1 MTILAAP
8 VEPPVAVDAPPITLV
23 KTTRPRQRPSGTV
36 LLAGLALLGFAAVFS
51 AVESDGG
58 TDLLGSVRSV
68 YHGLAGLSWPYALAV
83 IALAAVHYLAT
94 AVALRAA
101 AGVRMPLRE
110 TARVQLAAAAA
121 NRLTPAGLG
130 GSALNV
136 RYLARRGLTAPR
148 AVGAVAAL
156 GVLGALADLVM
167 LAALVGIGVGLGASS
182 SRHQFTALGAHI
194 VHMTGPLR
202 TPWLWAP
209 VGGLVLGVALVWF
222 ARRRPARLRTWLSGL
237 FAPLRRLI
245 HRPGELAMLL
255 VASAGTTLVL
265 ALAFAATTAMLPGP
279 RPAAGLLVL
288 VLAYL
293 LGAAA
298 GNAVPLPAGLGSTEA
313 ALVALL
319 VGMHMPVTHAL
330 AVVLVFRL
338 ITFWAPAALGLL
350 VTRRLVRDGAL

>member
-1 MTILAAP
+1 M
-8 VEPPVAVDAPPITLV
+8 
-23 KTTRPRQRPSGTV
+23 TV
-36 LLAGLALLGFAAVFS
+36 LVAGAVLLGAAAVFS
-51 AVESDGG
+51 VVEADGDGG
-58 TDLLGSVRSV
+58 TDLLGSVRAV
-68 YHGLAGLSWPYALAV
+68 YHALAGLSWPYAVAV

-101 AGVRMPLRE
+101 AGVRIPLWE

-136 RYLARRGLTAPR
+136 RYLTRRGLRAPR

-156 GVLGALADLVM
+156 GVLGALADLVL
-167 LAALVGIGVGLGASS
+167 LAALVGIGIGLGASG
-182 SRHQFTALGAHI
+182 SRHQLTALAAH
-194 VHMTGPLR
+194 VAHLAGPLR

-209 VGGLVLGVALVWF
+209 VGGIVLGVAAVWF
-222 ARRRPARLRTWLSGL
+222 VRRRPARMSTWIGGL
-237 FAPLRRLI
+237 FAPLHRLV
-245 HRPGELAMLL
+245 HRPGELATLL
-255 VASAGTTLVL
+255 AASAGTTLML

-279 RPAAGLLVL
+279 RPTAGLLVL

-313 ALVALL
+313 ALIALL

-330 AVVLVFRL
+330 AEVLVFRL

-350 VTRRLVRDGAL
+350 ASRRLVRDGAL